1 MPFTFDSESTKDVMR
16 QLYSTLDIILK
27 NPFQNPI
34 GRYNIRN
41 YGMKTVH
48 SIKVYEQTQ
57 LLWIIS
63 TTNKVHLLGLYEERS
78 SFLIKNYNDGLE
90 FLDTKTYRDD
100 PATTLNGY
108 ENTQAIAE
116 CTVALHRD
124 HIIPYDMIISF
135 VNTILE
141 HNELR
146 HNSWIEQALKKYAFN
161 QNIDKQ
167 KIYSDAKKN
176 IDNAIK
182 EIIIPTKKEN
192 ITPPKSLYKKIF
204 VYAKIETEEPNEET
218 IINTI
223 LNYLY
228 EPLPFDLDNE
238 VENRLKEVRKAFRVK
253 YNVVPSDFFTDDS
266 GLYIDVESVI
276 TRYNKIPFITI
287 DDVVFTAADELAIK
301 RATGWMPGNIF
312 LAPYPKPQDKGNVFD
327 CTVAAAI
334 KDRKLIHMFCNAY
347 NAMIVFDKEK
357 SNIAIAKKA
366 LENLKNIA
374 NSREKFWPFTY
385 KDNWKYITDGKG
397 NASFYPNQIVDIK
410 NGIIRDND
418 SIPSGYK
425 DLTERFLRTNNN
437 LSGQQPSSAKQKH

>member
-16 QLYSTLDIILK
+16 QLYSTLDIILE

-146 HNSWIEQALKKYAFN
+146 YNLWIERALKKYAFN

-204 VYAKIETEEPNEET
+204 VYAKIETEEPNDET

-223 LNYLY
+223 LKYLY
-228 EPLPFDLDNE
+228 EPLPLDLDDE
-238 VENRLKEVRKAFRVK
+238 VKNRLEKVRKEFRVK
-253 YNVVPSDFFTDDS
+253 YKVVPSEFFTDDS

-276 TRYNKIPFITI
+276 TRYKKIPFTTI
-287 DDVVFTAADELAIK
+287 EDVVFTAADDIAIK

-312 LAPYPKPQDKGNVFD
+312 LAPYRKPQDDGNVFD
-327 CTVAAAI
+327 CTVAASI
-334 KDRKLIHMFCNAY
+334 NNPKLIHTFCNAY
-347 NAMIVFDKEK
+347 NAMNEFNKEK
-357 SNIAIAKKA
+357 RNIAVAKKA
-366 LENLKNIA
+366 LENLSKIA
-374 NSREKFWPFTY
+374 CSRENFWTFTY
-385 KDNWKYITDGKG
+385 KDNWKYCFDGK
-397 NASFYPNQIVDIK
+397 NYLFYPNQIVDVDHGIIK
-410 NGIIRDND
+410 NNEEVPT
-418 SIPSGYK
+418 SCTLLS
-425 DLTERFLRTNNN
+425 EAFLRTHTN
-437 LSGQQPSSAKQKH
+437 LSGQ